1 MVARN
6 FLTKEEQQE
15 VIEAIAK
22 AENRT
27 SGEIRLH
34 LESHCNEDV
43 LDHATYWFEKLEMH
57 KTDLRNG
64 VLIYVATEDRKLAVL
79 GDVGINNKVPKN
91 FWDDVKEVMI
101 KGFKHQEYANGFVEA
116 IGMIGEKL
124 LADFPVQK
132 DDVNELSDE
141 ISFGK

>member
-1 MVARN
+1 MAARY
-6 FLTKEEQQE
+6 FLTKDEQNR
-15 VIEAIAK
+15 VVEAIAN
-22 AENRT
+22 AENQT

-34 LESHCNEDV
+34 LESHCKEDV
-43 LDHATYWFEKLEMH
+43 LDQASYWFEKLEMH

-64 VLIYVATEDRKLAVL
+64 VLIYVATEDHKLAIL
-79 GDVGINNKVPKN
+79 GDAGINEKVPEN

-101 KGFKHQEYANGFVEA
+101 GGFKDQNYEVALVQA

-124 LADFPVQK
+124 VADFPFQS
-132 DDVNELSDE
+132 DDVNEISDD